1 MMYEEYDYE
10 VILDGDVFARVESL
24 DAAVNV
30 AGDEC
35 GLKPYEK
42 VALADR
48 REIYI
53 KARASAMAQGYTVL
67 QVSIRL
73 GVYDEFKASR
83 VKRTDAAPLK

>member
-1 MMYEEYDYE
+1 MEYDYE

-24 DAAVNV
+24 DAAVNA

-35 GLKPYEK
+35 GLKPYEML
-42 VALADR
+42 ALADH

-53 KARASAMAQGYTVL
+53 KARAGAKGYTVL

-83 VKRTDAAPLK
+83 VKRTDVALK